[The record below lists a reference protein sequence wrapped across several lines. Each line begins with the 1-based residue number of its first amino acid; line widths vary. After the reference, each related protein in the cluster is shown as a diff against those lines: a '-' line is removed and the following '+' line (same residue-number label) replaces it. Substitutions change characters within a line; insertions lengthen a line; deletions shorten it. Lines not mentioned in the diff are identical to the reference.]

1 MDEIKTN
8 AAQEP
13 AEDQEESLILKF
25 RKPYMFEGKEYTEV
39 DLSAM
44 EDMTAEDLCAMGKIM
59 TGMIRPGSPASF
71 MAFSIRMA
79 MTVSRNVM
87 IRRSSFFSIL
97 SLPGQDPHSFYSLLH
112 FFHGIKMRKAEAHSS
127 LRSCSKCMM
136 HQRRAVAS

>member
-1 MDEIKTN
+1 MEEIKAT

-59 TGMIRPGSPASF
+59 TKLGIVNPVAE
-71 MAFSIRMA
+71 
-79 MTVSRNVM
+79 MTVDYAIYMAARASGKPVEFSRAC
-87 IRRSSFFSIL
+87 
-97 SLPGQDPHSFYSLLH
+97 PP
-112 FFHGIKMRKAEAHSS
+112 
-127 LRSCSKCMM
+127 
-136 HQRRAVAS
+136 RRALS

>member
-1 MDEIKTN
+1 MEEIKAT

-59 TGMIRPGSPASF
+59 TKLGIVNPVAE
-71 MAFSIRMA
+71 
-79 MTVSRNVM
+79 MTVDYAIYMAARASGKPVEFVPAADRCGLFHAPVRAGITGHSGGGDQTVWQEEKSM
-87 IRRSSFFSIL
+87 IW
-97 SLPGQDPHSFYSLLH
+97 Q
-112 FFHGIKMRKAEAHSS
+112 
-127 LRSCSKCMM
+127 SKSPDGWT
-136 HQRRAVAS
+136 AP

>member
-1 MDEIKTN
+1 MEEIKAT

-59 TGMIRPGSPASF
+59 TKLGIVNPVAE
-71 MAFSIRMA
+71 
-79 MTVSRNVM
+79 MTVDYAIYMAARASGKPVE
-87 IRRSSFFSIL
+87 FFQG
-97 SLPGQDPHSFYSLLH
+97 PAPQGGH
-112 FFHGIKMRKAEAHSS
+112 
-127 LRSCSKCMM
+127 
-136 HQRRAVAS
+136 

>member
-1 MDEIKTN
+1 MEEIKAT

-59 TGMIRPGSPASF
+59 TKLGIVNPVAE
-71 MAFSIRMA
+71 
-79 MTVSRNVM
+79 MTVDYAIYMAARASGEPGEAFKGLPPTVGMERTNPARN
-87 IRRSSFFSIL
+87 
-97 SLPGQDPHSFYSLLH
+97 
-112 FFHGIKMRKAEAHSS
+112 
-127 LRSCSKCMM
+127 
-136 HQRRAVAS
+136 

>member
-1 MDEIKTN
+1 MEEIKAT

-59 TGMIRPGSPASF
+59 TKLGIVNPVAE
-71 MAFSIRMA
+71 
-79 MTVSRNVM
+79 MTVDYAIYMAARASGKPVEFSRAC
-87 IRRSSFFSIL
+87 
-97 SLPGQDPHSFYSLLH
+97 PP
-112 FFHGIKMRKAEAHSS
+112 
-127 LRSCSKCMM
+127 
-136 HQRRAVAS
+136 RRALN